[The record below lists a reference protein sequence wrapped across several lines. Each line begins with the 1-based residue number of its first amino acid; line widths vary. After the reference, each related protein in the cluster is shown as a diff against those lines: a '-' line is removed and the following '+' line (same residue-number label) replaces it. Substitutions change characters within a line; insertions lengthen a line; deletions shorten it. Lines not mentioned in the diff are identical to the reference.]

1 MNWMPIKHTLFVNR
15 TKAGTFS
22 CQLRPSNHKDKNG
35 YHADGEGVT
44 FGEAIW
50 EVENKVKA
58 IRVIREGR

>member
-22 CQLRPSNHKDKNG
+22 LNLTPCDRRIKGGFSAH
-35 YHADGEGVT
+35 GEGVT
-44 FGEAIW
+44 FEEALSH
-50 EVENKVKA
+50 VENKVKA